1 MVLLVLAR
9 VDHVTGLLLGQIET
23 PFAGMTHLCPSALPF
38 SSRLTHSLSGH
49 RLPGEKNGSS
59 HGLLKPGLK
68 LIHKGTS
75 KSYCKD
81 GIWWL

>member
-9 VDHVTGLLLGQIET
+9 VDHVTGLLLGQIEM
-23 PFAGMTHLCPSALPF
+23 PFAGMTHLCSSALPF
-38 SSRLTHSLSGH
+38 SSRLTHSLNGH
-49 RLPGEKNGSS
+49 RLPGEKN
-59 HGLLKPGLK
+59 GLLKPGLK

-75 KSYCKD
+75 KSCCKD